1 MEHPGIVEASV
12 VGISDARYGE
22 VVGAFLRLS
31 PSQKTR
37 ISDDA
42 VRRWVLKKLARQKA
56 PQYVLWVGDGGHIPE
71 FPKTGS
77 GKYQKV
83 HLREIGN
90 RLVSQQSVKAR
101 L

>member
-1 MEHPGIVEASV
+1 M
-12 VGISDARYGE
+12 
-22 VVGAFLRLS
+22 GAFLRLS

-42 VRRWVLKKLARQKA
+42 VRRWVLDRLARQKA
-56 PQYVLWVGDGGHIPE
+56 PRHVFWVGDGGHIPD

-83 HLREIGN
+83 RLREMGN
-90 RLVSQQSVKAR
+90 KLVSQQLVKAR